1 MEIQISQELYY
12 MLKGIT
18 VIGIISFVISLG
30 FGIKM
35 ASKIL
40 KKWMN

>member
-12 MLKGIT
+12 ALKGIM
-18 VIGIISFVISLG
+18 VIGVISFVISLG

-35 ASKIL
+35 VSKIL
-40 KKWMN
+40 KK